1 MAREGS
7 ALVSSDSL
15 PSSAF
20 AGARGVVTPW
30 GRLPPPQDVPPQDVP
45 PQDVAPEDAPPEDA
59 VAEDHPRLRVDELV
73 RQRPDVGGALQG
85 GEGGTGGVDRGRL
98 RAGQLPAR
106 GHGTVLAPARGG
118 G

>member
-7 ALVSSDSL
+7 ALVSSVCSP
-15 PSSAF
+15 PSSAI

-30 GRLPPPQDVPPQDVP
+30 GLLPPPQDVPPE
-45 PQDVAPEDAPPEDA
+45 DVAPENAPPQDTPPEDA

-73 RQRPDVGGALQG
+73 WQRPGVGGALQG

-98 RAGQLPAR
+98 RAGQL
-106 GHGTVLAPARGG
+106 
-118 G
+118 